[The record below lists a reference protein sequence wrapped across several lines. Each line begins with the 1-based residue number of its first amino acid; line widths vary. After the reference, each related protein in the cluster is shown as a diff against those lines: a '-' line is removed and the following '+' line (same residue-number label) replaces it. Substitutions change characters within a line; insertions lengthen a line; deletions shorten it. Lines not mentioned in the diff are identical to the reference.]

1 MKSVILV
8 FGFLLLASCAV
19 VTSEKYEAQLNTWLG
34 QPEEALVSSWGV
46 PDGSYERKIDG
57 INVKYL
63 TYNST
68 RNVYIPD
75 ANNMG
80 TAFSGSFV
88 ARSCKTSFAIDKD
101 ANVIASWKYDGNDC
115 VAQ

>member
-1 MKSVILV
+1 MKKIMFIFGILC
-8 FGFLLLASCAV
+8 LASCALA
-19 VTSEKYEAQLNTWLG
+19 TSEKYEKQLNSWMG
-34 QPEEALVSSWGV
+34 QPEEALVSSWGI
-46 PDGSYERKIDG
+46 PDGNYERKVEG
-57 INVKYL
+57 VNVKYL

-80 TAFSGSFV
+80 TALSGNFV
-88 ARSCKTSFAIDKD
+88 ARSCKTSFAIEDDKI
-101 ANVIASWKYDGNDC
+101 VSWKYDGNDC